1 MQTQL
6 AERNYTEAL
15 SALAALRDA
24 VDTFFNDVMVNAE
37 DPALRKQPPGPARR
51 AASADELRRGHF
63 EARRLMRHTMP
74 TSANKKLVILD
85 RDGVIN
91 VDSDAFIK
99 SPDEW
104 VAIPGSLEAI
114 ARLNQAGYRVAIASN
129 QSGIG
134 RGLFDMAALNAMH
147 QKMNRAAAA
156 VGGRIDAVFF
166 CPHTARRQCECRKPK
181 PGMLKKIVERFEID
195 PEDTPMVGDSLRDLQ
210 AGAALGF
217 APHLVLTGK
226 GEKTLAAG
234 DLPPKVRRCTT
245 TCAPSRSTSSPT
257 ITTDARPSPRPLN
270 PMELT
275 TPMRFIRSLLLLVYF
290 VVLHGAVRDRV
301 LHRVPVHARRKALL
315 DGRRLVQ
322 VDASS

>member
-1 MQTQL
+1 
-6 AERNYTEAL
+6 
-15 SALAALRDA
+15 
-24 VDTFFNDVMVNAE
+24 
-37 DPALRKQPPGPARR
+37 
-51 AASADELRRGHF
+51 
-63 EARRLMRHTMP
+63 MRHTMP
-74 TSANKKLVILD
+74 TNANKKLVVLD

-147 QKMNRAAAA
+147 EKMNRAAAT

-166 CPHTARRQCECRKPK
+166 CPHTQEDECECRKPK
-181 PGMLKKIVERFEID
+181 PGMLQQIVERFEID
-195 PEDTPMVGDSLRDLQ
+195 PAETPMVGDSLRDLQ

-226 GEKTLAAG
+226 GRKTLAAG
-234 DLPPKVRRCTT
+234 NLPPNTKVHDDLRT
-245 TCAPSRSTSSPT
+245 
-257 ITTDARPSPRPLN
+257 
-270 PMELT
+270 
-275 TPMRFIRSLLLLVYF
+275 F
-290 VVLHGAVRDRV
+290 
-301 LHRVPVHARRKALL
+301 ALDFL
-315 DGRRLVQ
+315 AAHHD
-322 VDASS
+322 